1 MASSVQIAPS
11 LLAANFS
18 ALGDEIQ
25 ALDRAKVDLL
35 HLDVMDGH
43 FVPNLTFG
51 PPLIETLR
59 PLTKLPFDAHLMIT
73 NADQYLETYAKAGC
87 NWLSVHAEACPD
99 VTATIHKIKS
109 LGMKAGVALQ
119 PPTPVSSI
127 EKVLKEV
134 DYVLVMSVFA
144 GFGGQK
150 FMPES
155 LEKVRELR
163 KKRPDLLIEI
173 DGGIKKDN
181 MAEVVKAGA
190 NILVMGTGFFSLKD
204 YSQAMVILKQ
214 AVQ

>member
-1 MASSVQIAPS
+1 MGSKLQIAPS

-73 NADQYLETYAKAGC
+73 NADKYIDVYAKAGC

-99 VTATIHKIKS
+99 VAATIGKIKS

-119 PPTPVSSI
+119 PPTPITSLD
-127 EKVLKEV
+127 KVLDQL
-134 DYVLVMSVFA
+134 DYVLIMSVFA

-155 LEKVRELR
+155 LDKVRAL
-163 KKRPDLLIEI
+163 KKKKPELLIQI

-181 MAEVVKAGA
+181 IAEVVKAGVDVV
-190 NILVMGTGFFSLKD
+190 VMGTGFFGMKD
-204 YSQAMVILKQ
+204 YAQAMTTLKQ
-214 AVQ
+214 TVQ